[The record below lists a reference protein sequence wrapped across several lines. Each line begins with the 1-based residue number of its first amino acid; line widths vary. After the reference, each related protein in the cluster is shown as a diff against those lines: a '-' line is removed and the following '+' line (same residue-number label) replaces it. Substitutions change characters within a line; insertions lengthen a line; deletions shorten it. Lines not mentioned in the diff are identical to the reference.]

1 MWHRYKRR
9 ECGKVVHHYSET
21 DLQSILGCKSDE
33 NGAQVA
39 IEVSAEAPKAKI
51 ADKDTEV
58 SVTVSKKKSKMK
70 VDKIST
76 GGHPHLY
83 QFLFVIVVYCSFK
96 SKDLYCTD
104 F

>member
-1 MWHRYKRR
+1 MEVIGLHNGCFTR
-9 ECGKVVHHYSET
+9 
-21 DLQSILGCKSDE
+21 QGCKSDE

-39 IEVSAEAPKAKI
+39 IEVSAEAPSAKI
-51 ADKDTEV
+51 EDKDAEV

-83 QFLFVIVVYCSFK
+83 QFLFAIVVYCSFK